1 MLPLPVLIGLLIVG
15 VLLLLVLTV
24 MVARSTGSGNGGG
37 GKRRK
42 QRDRNTIVRDANKKL
57 SQNPKDTGALGD
69 LAEVYYQDKDW
80 ERAYSAYTALLQ
92 LVPSS
97 PDLDEFTI
105 TLRRGLSA
113 LNLKKWTEAYKDL
126 TVCRNSR
133 QDVFEVNHNLGYLE
147 FRRKRYER
155 AVSLLKQASEQQPEH
170 ADTLRYLGQSLFR
183 MKEYKTAGG
192 VLKRAVEQA
201 PGDKESLFT
210 LGQCAFELGQ
220 QEQALRTF
228 THLRGDPVLGPGAA
242 LRSGTIRMQHRRYR
256 DAIADFQIGLRH
268 EKIPPDTSVEL
279 RYRLAAAHSKNQELD
294 QALPLLREI
303 YSVNPQYKDV
313 AAQLSQVEELNSN
326 RHLQTY
332 LMGASSD
339 FVTLCRRIVANY
351 FKRAR
356 TKVTDIH
363 VEGSEYADI
372 LAEVETSSWEDL
384 ILFRF
389 MRTNGAVGELMLR
402 DFHTRIKDV
411 KAGRGLCICAG
422 SYTDGAQAFVEA
434 RLIDLLGKDDLN
446 KLLERLAARG

>member
-1 MLPLPVLIGLLIVG
+1 MLAPPVLIGLLIVG
-15 VLLLLVLTV
+15 ILLLLALSV
-24 MVARSTGSGNGGG
+24 MVVKWTGGG
-37 GKRRK
+37 NRSKKQRK
-42 QRDRNTIVRDANKKL
+42 QRDRNTIVRDANRRL
-57 SQNPKDTGALGD
+57 SQNPKDTGALNELAD
-69 LAEVYYQDKDW
+69 LYYRDRDW
-80 ERAYSAYTALLQ
+80 ERAYSTYTALLQ
-92 LVPSS
+92 LVPTT

-113 LNLKKWTEAYKDL
+113 QHLKKWTEAYKDL
-126 TVCRNSR
+126 SVCRNSR
-133 QDVFEVNHNLGYLE
+133 QDVFEVNHHLGYLE
-147 FRRKRYER
+147 YRRKRYER
-155 AVSLLKQASEQQPEH
+155 AVSLLKQAAEQQPEH
-170 ADTLRYLGQSLFR
+170 PDTLRYLGQSLFR
-183 MKEYKTAGG
+183 MKDYKNAVS
-192 VLKRAVEQA
+192 VLKRAVEQT
-201 PGDKESLFT
+201 PEDKESMFV

-228 THLRGDPVLGPGAA
+228 SHLRGDPVLGPGAA

-256 DAIADFQIGLRH
+256 DAISDFQIGLRH
-268 EKIPPDTSVEL
+268 EKVAPDVALEL
-279 RYRLAAAHSKNQELD
+279 KYRLASAHSKNQELD

-303 YSVNPQYKDV
+303 YAAAPSYKDV

-332 LMGASSD
+332 LIGASSD
-339 FVTLCRRIVANY
+339 FVTLCRRMVSSY
-351 FKRAR
+351 FTRAH

-411 KAGRGLCICAG
+411 KAGRGLCVCAG

-434 RLIDLLGKDDLN
+434 RLIDLLGKDELN
-446 KLLERLAARG
+446 SLLDRLAARG